1 MESQLLS
8 GTPKGWNPAMKNPW
22 ETPWRRMPHERIRP
36 EEVGRPRLR
45 MSNPIFAG
53 YLEGI
58 TQALYDI
65 YFLTVATVAPK
76 LTLFSVQVGGQ
87 YNSGGVAAFNKTF
100 DHTNLSQAGMLEAPN
115 KHIIR
120 AISVY
125 AEGLQ
130 GNTNANN
137 GMLAHPIDISNL
149 LAVYLQLNI
158 NRKPYQDT
166 VIGRLP
172 AGGGLFISGT
182 NATTL
187 GAGQA
192 LQAAGNGWP
201 VRDNTYSLAYG
212 GIPLEQQQNF
222 NAIIDP
228 TQGNGG
234 AFTSVTLAAV
244 NGQFGAGISAWVFLD
259 GTLFRAVQ

>member
-1 MESQLLS
+1 MESQILS
-8 GTPKGWNPAMKNPW
+8 HGTPRGWNPS
-22 ETPWRRMPHERIRP
+22 WRRAPHERIAP
-36 EEVGRPRLR
+36 EAVGRPRLR
-45 MSNPIFAG
+45 LSNPIFAG

-65 YFLTVATVAPK
+65 YFLAVATVAPK

-120 AISVY
+120 AVSVY
-125 AEGLQ
+125 ACGVQ
-130 GNTNANN
+130 GTTNANN
-137 GMLAHPIDISNL
+137 GELLHPIDASNFL
-149 LAVYLQLNI
+149 TTYLQLNI

-166 VIGRLP
+166 GIGRLP
-172 AGGGLFISGT
+172 AGGGLFVSGS
-182 NATTL
+182 NATTAA
-187 GAGQA
+187 AGQA
-192 LQAAGNGWP
+192 LQAASNGWP
-201 VRDNTYSLAYG
+201 VRDNTYALAYG

-228 TQGNGG
+228 TQSNGG
-234 AFTSVTLAAV
+234 AFTSVTAAAV
-244 NGQFGAGISAWVFLD
+244 NGQFGTGISAWVFLD